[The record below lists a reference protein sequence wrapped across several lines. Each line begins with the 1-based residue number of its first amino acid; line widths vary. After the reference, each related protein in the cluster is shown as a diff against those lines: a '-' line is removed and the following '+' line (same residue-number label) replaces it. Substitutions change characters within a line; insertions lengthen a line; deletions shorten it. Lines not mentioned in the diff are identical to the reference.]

1 MWKLKIAEGNA
12 PWLTSTNNYIGRQ
25 YWEFDP
31 EAGTTEERAEV
42 ERMRKEFKTNR
53 FRRKQSADLLMRL
66 QLRKENSGGPPIPP
80 AINFKETQ
88 VLTEEAVTT
97 TLRRAIGFYSTIQ
110 AHDGHWPA
118 ESAGPLF
125 FSPPLVM
132 GLYITGALN
141 TVLSP
146 EHQKEIVRYLYNHQN
161 EDGGWGLQIEG
172 HSTVFGSTFSYITL
186 RLLGEGPE
194 DGEDKAMARGR
205 RWILDHGGAVGT
217 LSWGKFWLTVLG
229 VYDWEGLNPIP
240 PELWLL
246 PEFFPVHPAKM
257 MCYCRLFYMTMSYL
271 YGKRVIGAITPL
283 VHSLREELYTQ
294 PYHQINWIDA
304 RNTYAKE
311 DVYYR
316 HPLVQDMLWG
326 FLYHFAEPIL
336 TRWPF
341 SILREKALKMT
352 MERIQYEDKNSR
364 YIAIGCIVKV
374 LSLLACWVEDPN
386 SEAFKCHLAR
396 IPDYFWVAE
405 DGLKMQ
411 SFGSQTWDGALAVQA
426 ILSSNLAEEYGPTLK
441 KAHDFI
447 KASQVQDNPSG
458 DFVKMHRHIS
468 KGCWTFSMQDHGWQ
482 VSDCT
487 AEGLKAAL
495 LLGQLP
501 PELVGEKLETAHAY
515 DAVNAILS
523 LQSKNGGFPAWEP
536 ERAYRW
542 MEKFNP
548 TDFLEDVLIEREYVE
563 CTSSAIQALS
573 LFKKLYPGHRKAEV
587 ESCISRAIDYI
598 ENEQEDDGSWYGRWG
613 ICYTYGTWFAVE
625 ALVACG
631 RDYDNS
637 SALRKACKFL
647 LSKQLPDGGWGES
660 YLSCSNEVYTNLEG
674 NRSNLVQTSWALLGL
689 VAAGQAKIDPTPI
702 NRGIRLLGSSQM
714 EDGDFPQQEMT
725 GIFMKNCTL
734 HYSSYRNIFPT
745 WALGEYRRHVLIA

>member
-1 MWKLKIAEGNA
+1 
-12 PWLTSTNNYIGRQ
+12 
-25 YWEFDP
+25 
-31 EAGTTEERAEV
+31 
-42 ERMRKEFKTNR
+42 
-53 FRRKQSADLLMRL
+53 
-66 QLRKENSGGPPIPP
+66 
-80 AINFKETQ
+80 
-88 VLTEEAVTT
+88 
-97 TLRRAIGFYSTIQ
+97 
-110 AHDGHWPA
+110 
-118 ESAGPLF
+118 
-125 FSPPLVM
+125 M

-304 RNTYAKE
+304 RNTYAKKNGNSF
-311 DVYYR
+311 
-316 HPLVQDMLWG
+316 LVIFLDSKILTLSNLLHCTSFPIFLTRFINQFTKIDFLAFNLFNISERGNIRYSLDIFSYIINYCQDIHFRGCFRKFSNLKGSGCNCQKLHGRGQYSYLFQDM
-326 FLYHFAEPIL
+326 H
-336 TRWPF
+336 
-341 SILREKALKMT
+341 
-352 MERIQYEDKNSR
+352 KN
-364 YIAIGCIVKV
+364 
-374 LSLLACWVEDPN
+374 
-386 SEAFKCHLAR
+386 
-396 IPDYFWVAE
+396 
-405 DGLKMQ
+405 

-501 PELVGEKLETAHAY
+501 LELVGEKLETAHAY
-515 DAVNAILS
+515 DAVNVILS

-536 ERAYRW
+536 VRAYRW

-689 VAAGQAKIDPTPI
+689 VAAGQVSESPI
-702 NRGIRLLGSSQM
+702 
-714 EDGDFPQQEMT
+714 
-725 GIFMKNCTL
+725 
-734 HYSSYRNIFPT
+734 
-745 WALGEYRRHVLIA
+745 GEKVQLR